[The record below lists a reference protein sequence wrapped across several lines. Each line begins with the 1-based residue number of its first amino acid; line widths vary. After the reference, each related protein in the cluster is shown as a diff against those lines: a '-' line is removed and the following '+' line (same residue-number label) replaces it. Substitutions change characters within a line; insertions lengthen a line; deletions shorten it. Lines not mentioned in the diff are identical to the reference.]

1 MDKAN
6 IKLNIIYNN
15 EVMNKDDIH
24 LKIIK
29 VNE

>member
-15 EVMNKDDIH
+15 EVTNKDDIY
-24 LKIIK
+24 LKNIIS
-29 VNE
+29 E